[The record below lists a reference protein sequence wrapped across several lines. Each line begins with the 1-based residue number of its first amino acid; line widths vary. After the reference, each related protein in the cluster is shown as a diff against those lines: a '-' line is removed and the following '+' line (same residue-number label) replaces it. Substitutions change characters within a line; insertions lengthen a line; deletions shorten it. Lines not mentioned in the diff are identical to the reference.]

1 MGLAAGD
8 GAQIVPV
15 PRARRRVFPDKH
27 EQLAWQR
34 VKEQRHKVFPC
45 WPRAEV
51 VRHLLLREKYTHG
64 SAEQRPE
71 ARGHALFGVR
81 GRVVKHVVRRFGQR
95 VSAVKYSV
103 W

>member
-1 MGLAAGD
+1 MGLADGD

-27 EQLAWQR
+27 KQLAWQR
-34 VKEQRHKVFPC
+34 VKKQRHKVFPC

-81 GRVVKHVVRRFGQR
+81 GRVVKHVVCRLGKR
-95 VSAVKYSV
+95 VSAVKNPV
-103 W
+103 R

>member
-1 MGLAAGD
+1 MGLADGD

-15 PRARRRVFPDKH
+15 PRARHRVLPDKH
-27 EQLAWQR
+27 EQLAWQPI
-34 VKEQRHKVFPC
+34 KQQRHKVFTNR
-45 WPRAEV
+45 PRAEV

-71 ARGHALFGVR
+71 ASRHALFGVR